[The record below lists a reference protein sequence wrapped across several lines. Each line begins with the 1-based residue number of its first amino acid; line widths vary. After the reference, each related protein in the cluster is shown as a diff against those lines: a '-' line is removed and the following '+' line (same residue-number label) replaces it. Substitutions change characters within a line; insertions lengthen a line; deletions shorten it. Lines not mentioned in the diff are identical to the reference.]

1 MSQLRRSGGEQIPLC
16 PAFHFLQASNDLDE
30 GQPHLGGQ
38 SALLSLPFHMLV
50 SLKSHP
56 HRNTQ
61 KCLYSCLGHPVAQL
75 S

>member
-38 SALLSLPFHMLV
+38 SALLRALIQIFTS
-50 SLKSHP
+50 S
-56 HRNTQ
+56 RNAFTYTPNVY
-61 KCLYSCLGHPVAQL
+61 LTSGHPMAQ
-75 S
+75 SG